1 MSSVSQ
7 AEVVARLR
15 EMARRA
21 ANAADSLEQHAA
33 SDSWAKGEPAF
44 VDWFALSGIW
54 ERFKRGEI
62 DENEARS
69 LAANDARDFTKA
81 EVAERNEGL
90 RCALLLAERALS
102 AVHLLSA
109 PASPTTIETNAR
121 AACAGWGAVAK
132 ADVLPLN
139 PERSRALE
147 PDSKNREAADLMFA
161 LLWEVRLV
169 YGKGVAG
176 RPHEAHNVKAL
187 LARVSQRYAEVFPG
201 EEPIPEPE
209 ATALLSVMY
218 RNPGR
223 GRTGV
228 PERFAE
234 FLAAWLGLDNAS
246 ETRRRPIMGR
256 PGSTPAQR
264 LAEAV
269 LKASYHGGKR
279 VAVTPY
285 TERQRKKSQKHRG
298 KVRAAPRT

>member
-1 MSSVSQ
+1 MSSISQ

-21 ANAADSLEQHAA
+21 ANAADSLEQHVA
-33 SDSWAKGEPAF
+33 SDSWARGEPAF
-44 VDWFALSGIW
+44 VDWFALSGIG
-54 ERFKRGEI
+54 ERIERGEI
-62 DENEARS
+62 DEAEACS
-69 LAANDARDFTKA
+69 LAATAGRTFTKA

-121 AACAGWGAVAK
+121 AACAGWVAVAK

-147 PDSKNREAADLMFA
+147 PDSKSREAANLMFA

-169 YGKGVAG
+169 YGECMG
-176 RPHEAHNVKAL
+176 RPHKKHNVKAL
-187 LARVSQRYAEVFPG
+187 LAGVARSYAKVFPG

-209 ATALLSVMY
+209 AIALLAVMY

-234 FLAAWLGLDNAS
+234 LLAAWLGLDNAS
-246 ETRRRPIMGR
+246 ETRRRPVVGG
-256 PGSTPAQR
+256 PDSTPAQR

-269 LKASYHGGKR
+269 LKVSIHGGKR
-279 VAVTPY
+279 MAVTPW
-285 TERQRKKSQKHRG
+285 TERQRKKSQKNRG